1 MLTELT
7 IRNFATI
14 DRLHVAFHS
23 GFNVLTGETG
33 AGKSIIID
41 AVGLLLG
48 DRARPELIRS
58 DADEASVEA
67 LIDLADAPQVLK
79 RLADEG
85 FAEGDE
91 LLIRRTMNRSGK
103 NRVYLNGAL
112 ATLTQLQT
120 ISADLMVIYGQ
131 HEQQQLQ
138 RSSAHLDLLD
148 RYAGLKG
155 DVQECGARFFEVHTL
170 QQRLEKLAMA
180 ERDRQHRLDL
190 LTFQQQE
197 LEQAALQ
204 IGEDE
209 ALEVERRR
217 LLNAGKLAEVC
228 NGGYAQLYEDEGA
241 ICERL
246 ALLASEQE
254 SLVRV
259 DPVFAE
265 MAELVRQAQYGLED
279 VASRLRDYVGQVV
292 FDPERQN
299 AIEER
304 LALIANF
311 KRKYA
316 STIVD
321 ILACKERIE
330 IELSELADLDA
341 TQTALLGQLDTAKGR
356 LQKVAA
362 DLSRKRSA
370 AAAELSGAVTHE
382 LFDLAMQKARFEVQL
397 DRLDEPEAKGGE
409 RCQFYLSANPGE
421 PPKPLSRIA
430 SGGELSRIM
439 LAIRRSIPQAGGT
452 TTLIFDEV
460 DAGIGGVAASKVG
473 EKLQSVARGLQVLCV
488 THLPQVAAF
497 ADWHY
502 RVEKEQSDAVTRTTL
517 AILDPEERVIEMARM
532 LGGAKITERTLEHA
546 REMVAASKQI
556 HTGQRV

>member
-14 DRLHVAFHS
+14 DRLQVEFRC

-67 LIDLADAPQVLK
+67 LIDLVDCPAVLK
-79 RLADEG
+79 RLTEEG

-91 LLIRRTMNRSGK
+91 LLIRRTMSRSGK

-148 RYAGLKG
+148 RYAGLEG
-155 DVQECGARFFEVHTL
+155 EVSACNLLFSEVRDL
-170 QQRLEKLAMA
+170 QLHIDQLAMA

-190 LTFQQQE
+190 LSFQQQE
-197 LEQAALQ
+197 LEQAVLLE
-204 IGEDE
+204 GEDE
-209 ALEVERRR
+209 ELEIERKR
-217 LLNAGKLAEVC
+217 LLIAEKLADIC
-228 NGGYAQLYEDEGA
+228 NSGYADLYEGEGA
-241 ICERL
+241 VCERL
-246 ALLASEQE
+246 ALLASDQE
-254 SLVRV
+254 HLVSV
-259 DPVFAE
+259 DPLFADL
-265 MAELVRQAQYGLED
+265 AEAVRQAQYGLED
-279 VASRLRDYVGQVV
+279 VAARLRDYAGHVV
-292 FDPERQN
+292 FDPQRQDEV
-299 AIEER
+299 EER
-304 LALIANF
+304 LSLIANL

-316 STIVD
+316 SS
-321 ILACKERIE
+321 ILEIHACQEKIE
-330 IELSELADLDA
+330 AELSELVDIDA
-341 TQTALLGQLDTAKGR
+341 TQAALSGQLDTAKAR
-356 LQKVAA
+356 LKKGAA
-362 DLSRKRSA
+362 VLSFKRTDA
-370 AAAELSGAVTHE
+370 AKRLSDNVTAELA
-382 LFDLAMQKARFEVQL
+382 DLAMAKARFEVRL
-397 DRLDEPEAKGGE
+397 ETLDEPDAKGGE

-421 PPKPLSRIA
+421 PPKPLARIA

-439 LAIRRSIPQAGGT
+439 LAIRRSIPQQGGT

-473 EKLQSVARGLQVLCV
+473 EKLQAVARGLQVLCV

-502 RVEKEQSDAVTRTTL
+502 RVEKEQSESVTRTTL
-517 AILDPEERVIEMARM
+517 SLLDTEERVGEMARM
-532 LGGAKITERTLEHA
+532 LGGSQVTDKTLEHA
-546 REMVAASKQI
+546 REMIVASKK
-556 HTGQRV
+556 TVVREGV

>member
-1 MLTELT
+1 MLIELT

-14 DRLHVAFHS
+14 DRLHVAFRS

-112 ATLTQLQT
+112 VTLTQLQT

-138 RSSAHLDLLD
+138 RSAAHLDLLD

-170 QQRLEKLAMA
+170 QQRIEKLALA

-209 ALEVERRR
+209 ELEVERRR
-217 LLNAGKLAEVC
+217 LLNAGQLAEVC
-228 NGGYAQLYEDEGA
+228 NSGYAQLYEDEGA

-246 ALLASEQE
+246 ALLATEQE

-279 VASRLRDYVGQVV
+279 VASRLRDYVGQVI

-304 LALIANF
+304 LALIANL

-316 STIVD
+316 SAIVD
-321 ILACKERIE
+321 ILACKKRIE
-330 IELSELADLDA
+330 AELSELANLDA
-341 TQTALLGQLDTAKGR
+341 TQTALLGQFDTAKAR
-356 LQKVAA
+356 LQKAA
-362 DLSRKRSA
+362 AELSRKRSA

-397 DRLDEPEAKGGE
+397 DPLDTPEAKGGE

-473 EKLQSVARGLQVLCV
+473 EKLQSVACGLQVLCV

-517 AILDPEERVIEMARM
+517 AILDPEERVTEMARM